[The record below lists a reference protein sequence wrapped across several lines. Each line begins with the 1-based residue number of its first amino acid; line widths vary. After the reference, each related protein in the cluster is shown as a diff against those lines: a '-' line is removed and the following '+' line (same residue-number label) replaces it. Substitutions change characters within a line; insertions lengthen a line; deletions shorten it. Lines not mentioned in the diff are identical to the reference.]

1 MTFVV
6 LHSVSTFHTK
16 TEVVVFTGHG
26 VEVVVKFVLKV
37 VAVVSVMNAVVV
49 VTVTGS
55 DGGVV
60 TVTGGVVVAARAL
73 VSDWTGSETRQSHI
87 LPILGQTQIEIWVFR
102 RLTVLNYF
110 LNFPTFYIFF

>member
-1 MTFVV
+1 MTFAV

-49 VTVTGS
+49 TVTGS

-73 VSDWTGSETRQSHI
+73 VSDWTGSAKHAIVISRQS
-87 LPILGQTQIEIWVFR
+87 LAKLR
-102 RLTVLNYF
+102 
-110 LNFPTFYIFF
+110 